1 MEGTSLLVGIL
12 VGLLI
17 SWISLR
23 SRIQELR
30 NRLDALES
38 TLAATNRRIY
48 AAQFAPPHPTPMP
61 VPPTAP
67 AARPPVSLP
76 PEAAPC
82 PPPTEDRTA
91 ATTPA
96 MESPATISAPP
107 SPPEPHTAPARPPQ
121 VSAPPMA
128 DTFRPMFQPVAAPVH
143 RTSEEWEA
151 LIGGNWVNKIGV
163 VVAVVGIAL
172 LLNYAYTQLG
182 AAGRVAL
189 SLGASLAMLVFGV
202 VFERREE
209 YRTFAYGLIG
219 GGWAAL
225 YTTVYAMYA
234 IPAAKVLDNAFAA
247 TVLLL
252 AVAAG
257 MIVHSLKY
265 RSQTVT
271 ALAYF
276 LAFVTLAIADVT
288 TFAVIMLI
296 PLTASLLY
304 IAYRNQWRHFALF
317 GLVATYF
324 TCGLHRDTG
333 SPLWQTQGLFLIYW
347 LIFEGFD
354 LLRADPWLL
363 PLNAL
368 GFLALSTG
376 KWQQS
381 DPNEIWQLAAG
392 AAALYLASTMMR
404 ARAGRWKPAVLFN
417 AALAATAIV
426 LKLHHQWQPLALLIE
441 AELYYL
447 AGVRFRSTFLR
458 NLAGVIFVL
467 QVVDLFLAAVT
478 GLPQRSWESVAALNF
493 VVFYL
498 NRALQTSEVWYGYA
512 AAGIAALISGFE
524 AGDPWRGV
532 VWSLMALGPFAL
544 GWWRRLLDFRVQGYA
559 LAILG
564 AAAITIYQP
573 YPALSLAVGAAV
585 AYGFVH
591 ATLWSGEDR
600 FGERER
606 DALRV
611 AASCTTT
618 VGLCALVWRLVPGDY
633 LGIAWLA
640 LALVLLEA
648 GLRGLPDEFR
658 SLACAVGILGATRV
672 AGFDL
677 SSRRALVSSGLA
689 YAFALRARKEVGGR
703 VLDVATW
710 PATLFLLA
718 GLYALLPAWAIST
731 AGAVVAL
738 GLAEFEGLSLR
749 AQAMLVSAV
758 VATRC
763 LSIDLASAQP
773 VLAMAPPIVCFWA
786 DMLRRQIGSLHRMYV
801 SLLAT
806 LLLGA
811 LIYHEVTGSLLTVA
825 WGAEAVAL
833 LAAGFALRDR
843 VLRLSGLGLFLICT
857 LKLFFW
863 DLRNLETL
871 PRIVSF
877 IVLGLLLVA
886 VSWVYTRFRDQ
897 VQRFL

>member
-1 MEGTSLLVGIL
+1 MDYSGRWTYLSN
-12 VGLLI
+12 
-17 SWISLR
+17 
-23 SRIQELR
+23 RI
-30 NRLDALES
+30 DALEGRVAV
-38 TLAATNRRIY
+38 LEGGHAD
-48 AAQFAPPHPTPMP
+48 APVRP
-61 VPPTAP
+61 VPPPPPIVQRPEPPPAELRVPPPVVEPPQP
-67 AARPPVSLP
+67 AA
-76 PEAAPC
+76 
-82 PPPTEDRTA
+82 PPP
-91 ATTPA
+91 
-96 MESPATISAPP
+96 APV
-107 SPPEPHTAPARPPQ
+107 PPLPDVFVR
-121 VSAPPMA
+121 S
-128 DTFRPMFQPVAAPVH
+128 FQPPAEPVH

-163 VVAVVGIAL
+163 FVAVIGIAL

-189 SLGASLAMLVFGV
+189 SLGASLAMLVAGV
-202 VFERREE
+202 VFERREK
-209 YRTFAYGLIG
+209 YRTFSYGLLG

-234 IPAAKVLDNAFAA
+234 IPAAKVLDNALVA

-252 AVAAG
+252 AVTAG

-271 ALAYF
+271 GLAYF

-296 PLTASLLY
+296 PLVASLLY
-304 IAYRNQWRHFALF
+304 IAYRNQWTHFALF
-317 GLVATYF
+317 GLVATYI
-324 TCGLHRDTG
+324 TCGLHKDAG
-333 SPLWQTQGLFLIYW
+333 SPLWQTQALFLIYW
-347 LIFEGFD
+347 LIFEAFD

-376 KWQQS
+376 KWS
-381 DPNEIWQLAAG
+381 HAAPDDIWQLAAG
-392 AAALYLASTMMR
+392 AAALYLASTIAR
-404 ARAGRWKPAVLFN
+404 TRAGRWRPAVLFN
-417 AALAATAIV
+417 AGLATAAIL
-426 LKLHHQWQPLALLIE
+426 LKLHDQWLPLALLIE

-447 AGVRFRSTFLR
+447 AGWRFRSVFLR
-458 NLAGVIFVL
+458 NLAGAIFVL
-467 QVVDLFLAAVT
+467 QVGYLLEAVVDGSLP
-478 GLPQRSWESVAALNF
+478 LPQWEPVAALNVGF
-493 VVFYL
+493 FYL

-512 AAGIAALISGFE
+512 AAGMAALIAGYE
-524 AGDPWRGV
+524 ASDPWRGV

-559 LAILG
+559 LAAIG
-564 AAAITIYQP
+564 AIAIGSYLP
-573 YPALSLAVGAAV
+573 YAGLQLAVGAAV
-585 AYGFVH
+585 AYAFVH
-591 ATLWSGEDR
+591 VTLWSGDDR
-600 FGERER
+600 FGEQER
-606 DALRV
+606 DVLRV
-611 AASCTTT
+611 AASCVTTL
-618 VGLCALVWRLVPGDY
+618 GLCTLVWRLVPGEY

-640 LALVLLEA
+640 LALVMLEA
-648 GLRGLPDEFR
+648 GLRGWPGEFR
-658 SLACAVGILGATRV
+658 GLSILVGILGVSRV
-672 AGFDL
+672 ASFDL
-677 SSRRALVSSGLA
+677 SSRLALVSSGLT
-689 YAFALRARKEVGGR
+689 YAFALRARKEADGR

-718 GLYALLPAWAIST
+718 GLNALLPAWAISP
-731 AGAVVAL
+731 AGALVAL
-738 GLAEFEGLSLR
+738 GLAEFDRGSLL
-749 AQAMLVSAV
+749 AQALLVGAV

-763 LSIDLASAQP
+763 LSIDMESAQP
-773 VLAMAPPIVCFWA
+773 VMAVAPAILCFWA
-786 DMLRRQIGSLHRMYV
+786 AMLRREIGSLHRMYD

-811 LIYHEVTGSLLTVA
+811 LIFHEVTGSVLTVA
-825 WGAEAVAL
+825 WSGEAVAL

-843 VLRLSGLGLFLICT
+843 VLRLSGLALFLICT

-877 IVLGLLLVA
+877 IVLGLLLLA